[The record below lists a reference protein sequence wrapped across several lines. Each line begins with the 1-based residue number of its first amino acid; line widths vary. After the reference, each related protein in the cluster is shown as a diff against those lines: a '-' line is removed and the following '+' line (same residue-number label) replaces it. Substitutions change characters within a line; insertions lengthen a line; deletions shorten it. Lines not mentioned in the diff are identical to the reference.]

1 MQPGFIVNQALL
13 PTMNTTFI
21 IQDNYKSI
29 NEVSSYVDNSIPIES
44 RFLSDNTVA
53 IFKIKLKK

>member
-29 NEVSSYVDNSIPIES
+29 NEVSSYVNDTIKLES

-53 IFKIKLKK
+53 IFKIKLKS

>member
-1 MQPGFIVNQALL
+1 MQPGFIVNQTFL

-29 NEVSSYVDNSIPIES
+29 NEVSFYVNDSIKIES

-53 IFKIKLKK
+53 IFKIKLKS